1 MGTDDRHQLSVRL
14 SADRVERLKAQA
26 DARTVSVNRLVTAA
40 VDEWLDTHEND
51 PFIGGN

>member
-14 SADRVERLKAQA
+14 STDRVERLKAQA

-40 VDEWLDTHEND
+40 IDEWLDTHETE
-51 PFIGGN
+51 PFLGAN